1 MLRRFLAGLIFLQ
14 CVTSA
19 FAQNPVPNASATAS
33 PGVPK
38 ALVGDHWTYE
48 VKDEISGAIK
58 FTRTDMVTDISN
70 NEIAVRVDFADPG
83 RTSNI
88 IYDRSWNILRSDPFK
103 YSPNDGTGVQLAL
116 TTGSQWKFAIDVVNS
131 RNGLTFRRV
140 GNSRVTGQ
148 ESITT
153 KAGSFNTFVIETNYT
168 GKNVQDFNPRQSDV
182 DPHLVRPRH
191 RSLGQTQHRDPA
203 ARPCRPEQHDRND
216 RLRPQKTIR
225 RPTIEYCTIFRRQ
238 SRWASGADKG
248 GAKACGS
255 VLYDHGTTRHL

>member
-1 MLRRFLAGLIFLQ
+1 MLRRLLAGLIFLQ

-70 NEIAVRVDFADPG
+70 NEIAVRVDFADAG

-103 YSPNDGTGVQLAL
+103 YSPNDGTGVQLPL

-168 GKNVQDFNPRQSDV
+168 GKNVQDSTLVNQTSTRTWFDPDIDHWVKRNIVIRQRGHV
-182 DPHLVRPRH
+182 V
-191 RSLGQTQHRDPA
+191 Q
-203 ARPCRPEQHDRND
+203 NN
-216 RLRPQKTIR
+216 
-225 RPTIEYCTIFRRQ
+225 TIEMIDYGRKKQ
-238 SRWASGADKG
+238 
-248 GAKACGS
+248 
-255 VLYDHGTTRHL
+255 

>member
-1 MLRRFLAGLIFLQ
+1 MLRRLLAGLIFLQ

-103 YSPNDGTGVQLAL
+103 YSPNDGTGVQLPL

-168 GKNVQDFNPRQSDV
+168 GKNVQDSTLVNQTSTRTWFAPDIDHWVKRNIVIRQRGHV
-182 DPHLVRPRH
+182 V
-191 RSLGQTQHRDPA
+191 Q
-203 ARPCRPEQHDRND
+203 NN
-216 RLRPQKTIR
+216 
-225 RPTIEYCTIFRRQ
+225 TIEMIDYGRKKQ
-238 SRWASGADKG
+238 
-248 GAKACGS
+248 
-255 VLYDHGTTRHL
+255 

>member
-1 MLRRFLAGLIFLQ
+1 MRHLGVCPKSRAE
-14 CVTSA
+14 CVRY
-19 FAQNPVPNASATAS
+19 S
-33 PGVPK
+33 PGVTK

-103 YSPNDGTGVQLAL
+103 YSPNDGTGVQLPL

-153 KAGSFNTFVIETNYT
+153 KAGSFNT
-168 GKNVQDFNPRQSDV
+168 
-182 DPHLVRPRH
+182 
-191 RSLGQTQHRDPA
+191 SLSKQTTPA
-203 ARPCRPEQHDRND
+203 RMCRIQPSS
-216 RLRPQKTIR
+216 IR
-225 RPTIEYCTIFRRQ
+225 RRPALGSPPTSII
-238 SRWASGADKG
+238 
-248 GAKACGS
+248 GS
-255 VLYDHGTTRHL
+255 NATS